1 MSYLVLVT
9 ELIKQIIIC
18 KTGQMFTVNAAH
30 HKEKLKIK
38 EGKQFTLRLR
48 IYYSLCELK
57 SLLRLI

>member
-38 EGKQFTLRLR
+38 EGKQF
-48 IYYSLCELK
+48 
-57 SLLRLI
+57 